1 MADEAAA
8 AFDAFVVR
16 RYGSLVRFGYLLTG
30 SRAAGEDLVQTA
42 LFKTYRRWPRL
53 HERDDPVAYVR
64 KTMVNTHISWTR
76 RLASRELLFAEPPE
90 QILLDESPG
99 ERLDLWRAVAALPP
113 RMRAVLVLRF
123 YEDLSEIVTAR
134 VLGCSAGTV
143 KSQTSRGLARLR
155 QVLDTSDGS
164 REDVFATIRTDD
176 GEENPR

>member
-1 MADEAAA
+1 
-8 AFDAFVVR
+8 
-16 RYGSLVRFGYLLTG
+16 
-30 SRAAGEDLVQTA
+30 
-42 LFKTYRRWPRL
+42 
-53 HERDDPVAYVR
+53 
-64 KTMVNTHISWTR
+64 MVNTQISWTR
-76 RLASRELLFAEPPE
+76 RLASRELFFAEPPE

-99 ERLDLWRAVAALPP
+99 DRVDLWRALVALPP

-164 REDVFATIRTDD
+164 REDVFATIHTDD